1 MDCSENKKTTAPKN
15 IVQTKRKTHISK
27 APSTACKLNNILTMQ
42 NGAQLRKKIE
52 NERASLSQN
61 DTLVKKEQGFSES
74 KNSDKQQ

>member
-1 MDCSENKKTTAPKN
+1 
-15 IVQTKRKTHISK
+15 
-27 APSTACKLNNILTMQ
+27 MQ